1 MESQKNIENNAK
13 NDVNYS
19 DQFYNGKPIRKCRL
33 CIWFG
38 TLWIATDRPLEI
50 LESIYK
56 ALDAKYIHGQYEQ
69 GENSQDNKYGGKH
82 LHFTVHL
89 KTSQYFSW
97 LKTRVK
103 YNVRW
108 GVSKSKAAE
117 GYASKNETRIDGP
130 WEIGT
135 KPKEI
140 APNTKKAKEKKKIS
154 INEAVNMTR
163 EELFNKY
170 SPIQFDKVLKFI
182 EGAQCQYSTDKMFK
196 HRVVYYIWG
205 RPGLGKSPLV
215 KYIVKTFFPNGT
227 KFQKLSF
234 KPNENKESGF
244 WSIKPEIIIP
254 EPKYKI
260 AFFEE
265 FRERNCGLSRFMELI
280 DYDETTLNVKGRDTA
295 NIWEFIFITSV
306 DDPEKLYDNSSEMKF
321 NEFNK
326 NQLLK
331 RLDCIIHLKE
341 DWKYKY
347 KKYIEAGGLNP
358 HEKLKEIK
366 EINFF
371 DDKIVDPL
379 EREKHEFD
387 IDNID
392 LEEFCKSR
400 APLGVPIEAE
410 IKENKNEEEIP
421 TKKYYVYSHKKEER
435 NIFIESL
442 LDSEYNEITFDGK
455 NYKGDDWENSN
466 VLLILNEKVPE
477 KDFLSFIKEEKL
489 RFKTRTGEKII
500 RPLRFVIAGY
510 DFLNHI
516 YPENEE
522 NRESW
527 ELHIKNIQIDVET
540 RSEWQDLFS
549 KLNLK
554 LRKVCF
560 DRIHIMVMFKKAEEN
575 IRRENEIAE
584 ENRKRAERDLE
595 KQREKDLEGS
605 FLSWNSDLF

>member
-1 MESQKNIENNAK
+1 MGGLFSNKNMQGQKNIENNAK
-13 NDVNYS
+13 NAIISNHD
-19 DQFYNGKPIRKCRL
+19 FYKGKPITKCRL
-33 CIWFG
+33 RIWFG
-38 TLWIATDRPLEI
+38 TLWLITDKPREI
-50 LESIYK
+50 LEAIFK
-56 ALDAKYIHGQYEQ
+56 ALDARYVHGQYEQ
-69 GENSQDNKYGGKH
+69 GGKSKDNKYEGKH
-82 LHFTVHL
+82 IQFTVHL
-89 KTSQYFSW
+89 KTNQYLSW
-97 LKTRVK
+97 LRARVK
-103 YNVRW
+103 YAVDWTASR
-108 GVSKSKAAE
+108 SEAAE
-117 GYASKNETRIDGP
+117 GYVSKEKTRIDGP
-130 WEIGT
+130 WEFGT

-140 APNTKKAKEKKKIS
+140 APNVEKIKDKKIS

-205 RPGLGKSPLV
+205 RPGLGKSPFV

-321 NEFNK
+321 NEYNK

-331 RLDCIIHLKE
+331 RLDYIIHLKE

-379 EREKHEFD
+379 ERENHEFD

-392 LEEFCKSR
+392 LEEFCKSK
-400 APLGVPIEAE
+400 APLDVPIKAE
-410 IKENKNEEEIP
+410 IKENKNGEGIP
-421 TKKYYVYSHKKEER
+421 TKKYYVYSHKKEEK

-489 RFKTRTGEKII
+489 SFKTRAGVKTIE
-500 RPLRFVIAGY
+500 PWRFVIAGY

-516 YPENEE
+516 FPENEE
-522 NRESW
+522 DRRSW

-540 RSEWQDLFS
+540 RTEWQDLFC
-549 KLNLK
+549 KLNFE
-554 LRKVCF
+554 LRKICF
-560 DRIHIMVMFKKAEEN
+560 NRIRFEAEWKKAQKK
-575 IRRENEIAE
+575 INEGELA
-584 ENRKRAERDLE
+584 LE
-595 KQREKDLEGS
+595 KVKEEDLEGS
-605 FLSWNSDLF
+605 YHSWNSDLF